1 MKTIMAVLVVMFM
14 FVPVVSQAQQ
24 CRLLQKAD
32 ELQLTDDQIEKIR
45 ANSFSHQ
52 KEMIQ
57 LKADLQRAK
66 LEQRELMLANK
77 IDKKGVLKKAETI
90 SAIKAQMAQKKL
102 AGRIDRLNMLTD
114 KQHAKVRR
122 NMMLRGGKGKGPG
135 HGMGQGMG
143 GCDFSGMGQGKRM
156 FHDRGPG
163 GRRNIEVIIEKEI
176 IDDKN

>member
-52 KEMIQ
+52 REMIQ

-77 IDKKGVLKKAETI
+77 IDKKGVLKKAEAI

-114 KQHAKVRR
+114 KQRAKVRR
-122 NMMLRGGKGKGPG
+122 NMMLRGGKDKGPG

-143 GCDFSGMGQGKRM
+143 GCDFSGMGHGKGM